1 MTALALILAV
11 ALAPA
16 SPSASRLATS
26 AGTVLVIEAE
36 QVQWEFKKRAVTFSG
51 REPVKLTR
59 EDTQLTCQE
68 LVAQQDVAGK
78 VESATC
84 RGDVRLVR
92 GERVLT
98 CARAVFAAK
107 ADTVT
112 CEGDPV
118 LREGGSEARG
128 HRLTYDLGADEVR
141 FEGKPG
147 EPVRIQVPGDE
158 VEARRKALAERR
170 KELRK

>member
-1 MTALALILAV
+1 VTALALILAV

-59 EDTQLTCQE
+59 ENKLMRR
-68 LVAQQDVAGK
+68 VRFVAGK

>member
-1 MTALALILAV
+1 VTALALILAV
-11 ALAPA
+11 ALAPSAPAA
-16 SPSASRLATS
+16 SHMATP
-26 AGTVLVIEAE
+26 AGTLLVIEAE
-36 QVQWEFKKRAVTFSG
+36 HVQYEFKKHAVTFSG

-59 EDTQLTCQE
+59 EDAQLTCKE
-68 LVAQQDVAGK
+68 LVTQQDAAGK

-98 CARAVFAAK
+98 CARAVFEAK
-107 ADTVT
+107 ADRVT

-118 LREGGSEARG
+118 LREGGSEAHG
-128 HRLTYDLGADEVR
+128 HVLFYDLGADEVR

-147 EPVRIQVPGDE
+147 EPVRIQLPGDE

-170 KELRK
+170 KEQRK